1 MVVRKSVPS
10 LAYFTAEWAWDGP
23 AHVHLNMPPHLIL
36 LLHHLLTLETLVPR
50 LPLPIPDLR
59 NQLVKPRVELWEKEV
74 RRAPEMAQ
82 FLFPTFKSDYVKQYG
97 HEPYCSAV
105 TGRF

>member
-1 MVVRKSVPS
+1 MTGVLSQVTNSRDAESYSKIGLVYFCMMVREAVPS
-10 LAYFTAEWAWDGP
+10 LAYFTAEWAWNGP

-59 NQLVKPRVELWEKEV
+59 DQLVKP
-74 RRAPEMAQ
+74 
-82 FLFPTFKSDYVKQYG
+82 
-97 HEPYCSAV
+97 
-105 TGRF
+105 